1 MEQWFWSKSLL
12 LQTATCIKDHEPS
25 IEYITKPDQTKTHRV
40 GVAVAAWPSVLQVS
54 ITLLGHLPGDPDAAA
69 PVGDAGGEVVD
80 GGGLVS
86 PGQPSLVVLALT
98 ERVMSVLIHSNSGR
112 LTLVGVVG
120 LDVPHMVPGEFVN
133 CRLDRLNK
141 TCCILKL
148 SLLSR

>member
-1 MEQWFWSKSLL
+1 MLQPLLATPAEKSWME
-12 LQTATCIKDHEPS
+12 E
-25 IEYITKPDQTKTHRV
+25 
-40 GVAVAAWPSVLQVS
+40 VS
-54 ITLLGHLPGDPDAAA
+54 WA
-69 PVGDAGGEVVD
+69 PVN
-80 GGGLVS
+80 LL
-86 PGQPSLVVLALT
+86 SLSLP
-98 ERVMSVLIHSNSGR
+98 EQRVMPVLIHSNSGR